1 MLKLLKR
8 NKTYSGKKAKGV
20 VLIFALLVLSIIL
33 FTSSYFISFSLT
45 GSKISMSQ
53 ANATKAYYLAEAG
66 VEEAIFK
73 LKNDISWKNAFETQ
87 PTIEDPSCSSWS
99 IPDYERN
106 PALFDKGSYKISVEN
121 LGCARAKII
130 STSMIMVGDQ
140 KIAQR
145 VIKTEVFKPINVN
158 NDISNFSIFTG
169 GSSENIT
176 ISSSNPINI
185 HNGNIFSN
193 NKITLQFSSE
203 VNVDEK
209 ALANN
214 KIEISKSPNTSYLNA
229 ASTCA
234 GNIFEGDCSEG
245 CPPAEISMP
254 SLDFSLYLQA
264 SKNNDCSLVRTD
276 GGTNC
281 YFSSSEKFEKMLW
294 DNYPNIILNGVI
306 YVDDDINI
314 RAGQDMVVNG
324 TLVSGANKDINIGE
338 ENAWLRSEWPYARY
352 GYCNIKI
359 YRPDENSPSGILA
372 QKKIDIGGWFGTGLE
387 SLYIEGL
394 VYGGY
399 EMRFSSINAPMEIHG
414 GIAASKFTLSSIWKG
429 IDIYL
434 DPDVI
439 IDTFGS
445 SEYSPIIS
453 INHWEEEY

>member
-1 MLKLLKR
+1 MLELFKR
-8 NKTYSGKKAKGV
+8 DKAYNNEKGV
-20 VLIFALLVLSIIL
+20 ILIFALLVLSIIL

-45 GSKISMSQ
+45 GSKISLSQ

-73 LKNDISWKNAFETQ
+73 LKNDVSWKNSFETQ

-106 PALFDKGSYKISVEN
+106 PALFEQGSYKIIIEN
-121 LGCARAKII
+121 LGCARAKITSI
-130 STSMIMVGDQ
+130 SMIMVGE
-140 KIAQR
+140 KRVAQR
-145 VIKTEVFKPINVN
+145 MIKTEVFKSINTD
-158 NDISNFSIFTG
+158 NDISDFGIFTS

-176 ISSSNPINI
+176 ISSANPFNVY
-185 HNGNIFSN
+185 NGSIFSN
-193 NKITLQFSSE
+193 NKIKLQFWSE
-203 VNVDEK
+203 VNVDKK

-214 KIEISKSPNTSYLNA
+214 KIDISSVPYESYLNA
-229 ASTCA
+229 SALCA
-234 GNIFEGDCSEG
+234 NNICEGDCSEG

-254 SLDFSLYLQA
+254 NLDFSLYSQA

-276 GGTNC
+276 GETNC

-294 DNYPNIILNGVI
+294 DNYPEIILNGVI
-306 YVDDDINI
+306 YVNGDINI

-324 TLVSGANKDINIGE
+324 TLVSGENKNINIGE
-338 ENAWLRSEWPYARY
+338 QNAWIRSEWPYARY
-352 GYCNIKI
+352 GYSNINV

-372 QKKIDIGGWFGTGLE
+372 QKKLNIGGWLGTGLE

-394 VYGGY
+394 IYSGY
-399 EMRFSSINAPMEIHG
+399 EMKISNINAPIEIHG
-414 GIAASKFTLSSIWKG
+414 GIATSKFTLSSMWNG
-429 IDIYL
+429 VDVYL
-434 DPDVI
+434 NQDVI

-445 SEYSPIIS
+445 SEYSPVIS